1 MASKTTQRIVIV
13 LASTLLLAGCTSAA
27 DIPESTAGGSSAG
40 GSATG
45 DSGASAPATEAAV
58 DAGPRPVPTATL
70 APVPVAATGECTIT
84 TVGAVGAGGL
94 GGVDLEVVRDRGS
107 REGATGTVR
116 TATDGAPEAY
126 VVASGDNPAR
136 IADRFCVS
144 ADYLDAL
151 NSVRRDGVTL
161 DSLYGGDTL
170 NLDPATVL
178 TVGDQNGRVLD
189 NDEPEPLPVQEG

>member
-27 DIPESTAGGSSAG
+27 DIPDATTTADSGTA
-40 GSATG
+40 GSAT
-45 DSGASAPATEAAV
+45 ASSTPTA
-58 DAGPRPVPTATL
+58 DADVASGPRPVPSVSL
-70 APVPVAATGECTIT
+70 APVPVAATGECVIT
-84 TVGAVGAGGL
+84 DLAGG
-94 GGVDLEVVRDRGS
+94 GSIGDVDLEVVRDRGT
-107 REGATGTVR
+107 REGAAGTTR
-116 TATDGAPEAY
+116 AATNGTPASY
-126 VVASGDNPAR
+126 VVAAGDNPAR

-161 DSLYGGDTL
+161 SSLFGGDTL
-170 NLDPATVL
+170 NLSPSTVL

-189 NDEPEPLPVQEG
+189 NAEPDPLPTQAG

>member
-27 DIPESTAGGSSAG
+27 DIPDAAPTAEAGAASSATATTG
-40 GSATG
+40 PSA
-45 DSGASAPATEAAV
+45 EAAT
-58 DAGPRPVPTATL
+58 APRPVPSVTL
-70 APVPVAATGECTIT
+70 APVPVAATGECVIT
-84 TVGAVGAGGL
+84 PLETADDAIGDVA
-94 GGVDLEVVRDRGS
+94 LEVVRDRGT
-107 REGATGTVR
+107 REGAAGTVR
-116 TATDGAPEAY
+116 TAPAGTPAAY
-126 VVASGDNPAR
+126 VVAAGDNPAR

-161 DSLYGGDTL
+161 SSLFGGDTL
-170 NLDPATVL
+170 NLSPSTVL

-189 NDEPEPLPVQEG
+189 NAEPEPLPAQAG

>member
-27 DIPESTAGGSSAG
+27 DIPDAAPTAEAGAASSAT
-40 GSATG
+40 ATT
-45 DSGASAPATEAAV
+45 APSV
-58 DAGPRPVPTATL
+58 DAGPRPVPSVSL
-70 APVPVAATGECTIT
+70 APVPVAATGGCVISDL
-84 TVGAVGAGGL
+84 AGG
-94 GGVDLEVVRDRGS
+94 GSIGDVDLEVVRDRGT
-107 REGATGTVR
+107 REGAAGTVR
-116 TATDGAPEAY
+116 TATDGMPAAY
-126 VVASGDNPAR
+126 VVAAGDNPAR

-161 DSLYGGDTL
+161 SSLFGGDTL
-170 NLDPATVL
+170 NLSPSTVL

-189 NDEPEPLPVQEG
+189 NAEPEPLPTQAG

>member
-27 DIPESTAGGSSAG
+27 DIPDAAPTAEAGAASSATASTAPSA
-40 GSATG
+40 
-45 DSGASAPATEAAV
+45 
-58 DAGPRPVPTATL
+58 DAETGPRPVPSVSL
-70 APVPVAATGECTIT
+70 APVPVAATGECVISDL
-84 TVGAVGAGGL
+84 AGG
-94 GGVDLEVVRDRGS
+94 GSIGDVDLEVVRDRGT
-107 REGATGTVR
+107 REGAAGTTR
-116 TATDGAPEAY
+116 TATDGTPAAY
-126 VVASGDNPAR
+126 VVAAGDNPAR

-161 DSLYGGDTL
+161 SSLFGGDTL
-170 NLDPATVL
+170 NLSPSTVL

-189 NDEPEPLPVQEG
+189 NAEPEPLPTQAG